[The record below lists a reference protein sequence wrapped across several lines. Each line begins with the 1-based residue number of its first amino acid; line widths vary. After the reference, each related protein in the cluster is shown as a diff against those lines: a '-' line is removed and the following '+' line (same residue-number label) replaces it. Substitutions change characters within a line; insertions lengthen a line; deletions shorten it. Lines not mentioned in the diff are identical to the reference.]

1 MVRIAV
7 NTTLV
12 APPLERELRF
22 RAAGLRLV
30 ITDVDG
36 TLTDGTVYY
45 SERGEAMKRFST
57 RDGMGV
63 ERLRAEGI
71 ETAFLTR
78 ERSPI
83 VARRAEKL
91 QIQHLHQGVDNK
103 VQALAG
109 IVAEARCELSQVAY
123 IGDDLNDLEAMRM
136 VSLQGL
142 VAAPLDAVP
151 QVLHVAHHRCGRAGG
166 AGAFRDFAEWIL
178 RLRELARRPDLLDVS
193 VLEEMSDQEGGPQW
207 P

>member
-45 SERGEAMKRFST
+45 SERGEALKRFSM

-63 ERLRAEGI
+63 ERLRADGI

-91 QIQHLHQGVDNK
+91 QIQHLYQGVDNK
-103 VQALAG
+103 AQALAG
-109 IVAEARCELSQVAY
+109 ILADARCDFSQVAY

-136 VSLQGL
+136 VSLQGI

-151 QVLHVAHHRCGRAGG
+151 QVLHIAHHRCGRPGG
-166 AGAFRDFAEWIL
+166 SGAFRELAEWIL
-178 RLRELARRPDLLDVS
+178 GLRELARRPDVFDMRMV
-193 VLEEMSDQEGGPQW
+193 EEMTDQEGVP
-207 P
+207 

>member
-1 MVRIAV
+1 MDRMVRIAV
-7 NTTLV
+7 NTTLT

-30 ITDVDG
+30 ISDVDG

-45 SERGEAMKRFST
+45 SERGEAMKRFSM

-63 ERLRAEGI
+63 ERLRADGI

-91 QIQHLHQGVDNK
+91 QIQHLHQGVADK
-103 VQALAG
+103 AHALAG
-109 IVAEARCELSQVAY
+109 ILAQARCDLSQVAY

-136 VSLQGL
+136 VSLKGL
-142 VAAPLDAVP
+142 VAAPLDAMP
-151 QVLHVAHHRCGRAGG
+151 QVLHVAHHRCGRPGG
-166 AGAFRDFAEWIL
+166 AGAFREFAEWIL
-178 RLRELARRPDLLDVS
+178 GLRELARRPNIFDTS
-193 VLEEMSDQEGGPQW
+193 VLDEMSEQEGGM
-207 P
+207 

>member
-7 NTTLV
+7 NTTLM

-36 TLTDGTVYY
+36 TLTDGTVFY
-45 SERGEAMKRFST
+45 SERGEAMKRFSL

-63 ERLRAEGI
+63 ERLRADGI

-91 QIQHLHQGVDNK
+91 QIKHLHEGVADK
-103 VQALAG
+103 AHALAG
-109 IVAEARCELSQVAY
+109 ILAQARCELSQVAY
-123 IGDDLNDLEAMRM
+123 IGDDLNDLEAMRK

-151 QVLHVAHHRCGRAGG
+151 QVLHIAHHRCGRPGG
-166 AGAFRDFAEWIL
+166 AGAFREFAEWIL
-178 RLRELARRPDLLDVS
+178 GLREMARRPDLFDTS
-193 VLEEMSDQEGGPQW
+193 VLDEMSDQEGGL
-207 P
+207 

>member
-22 RAAGLRLV
+22 RSARLRLV

-36 TLTDGTVYY
+36 TLTDGSVYY
-45 SERGEAMKRFST
+45 SERGEAMKRFSM

-91 QIQHLHQGVDNK
+91 QIQHIYQGVDNK
-103 VQALAG
+103 AQALAG
-109 IVAEARCELSQVAY
+109 IVADARCDLGQVAY

-151 QVLHVAHHRCGRAGG
+151 QVLHVAHHRCARPGG
-166 AGAFRDFAEWIL
+166 GGAFRDFAEWIL
-178 RLRELARRPDLLDVS
+178 GMRELARRPDRFEMS
-193 VLEEMSDQEGGPQW
+193 VVGQVSDQEGGL
-207 P
+207 